1 MITPNCVPRLAI
13 IDNRKY
19 MDINNTYLFNSIKN
33 MVHRHIPL
41 IYEQINRN
49 FSVFEKDIWKDLEQI
64 EVILQNQTYWGINAN
79 LSNMIFDA
87 ETLKPVGTVSG
98 RVKLE
103 HYSHWDYIELS
114 CYICN
119 LLSSAYNDFND
130 DVTTKHR
137 INIQDLNNKKKM
149 VPYLER
155 VENFLYSFPELFL
168 RNVRWVELNLEHM
181 MQSEKFC
188 YIQKVNNEA

>member
-1 MITPNCVPRLAI
+1 
-13 IDNRKY
+13 

-33 MVHRHIPL
+33 IVHRHIPL

-103 HYSHWDYIELS
+103 YYSHLDYIELS
-114 CYICN
+114 LII
-119 LLSSAYNDFND
+119 S
-130 DVTTKHR
+130 
-137 INIQDLNNKKKM
+137 I
-149 VPYLER
+149 
-155 VENFLYSFPELFL
+155 
-168 RNVRWVELNLEHM
+168 
-181 MQSEKFC
+181 
-188 YIQKVNNEA
+188 

>member
-1 MITPNCVPRLAI
+1 MP
-13 IDNRKY
+13 
-19 MDINNTYLFNSIKN
+19 M
-33 MVHRHIPL
+33 

-49 FSVFEKDIWKDLEQI
+49 FSVFEKDIWKDLEQV
-64 EVILQNQTYWGINAN
+64 ELILQNQTYWGINAN

-103 HYSHWDYIELS
+103 YYSHLDYIELS
-114 CYICN
+114 YYICN

-149 VPYLER
+149 VSYLEQ
-155 VENFLYSFPELFL
+155 VENFLYSFPELFS
-168 RNVRWVELNLEHM
+168 NNTRWVKLNLEYM

>member
-1 MITPNCVPRLAI
+1 
-13 IDNRKY
+13 

-33 MVHRHIPL
+33 IVHRHIQL

-103 HYSHWDYIELS
+103 YYSHLDYIELS

-130 DVTTKHR
+130 DVTTKNR

-149 VPYLER
+149 VPYLEQ

-168 RNVRWVELNLEHM
+168 RNVRWVKLNLEHM

>member
-1 MITPNCVPRLAI
+1 
-13 IDNRKY
+13 
-19 MDINNTYLFNSIKN
+19 
-33 MVHRHIPL
+33 
-41 IYEQINRN
+41 
-49 FSVFEKDIWKDLEQI
+49 
-64 EVILQNQTYWGINAN
+64 
-79 LSNMIFDA
+79 MIFDA

-103 HYSHWDYIELS
+103 YYSHLDYIELS

-149 VPYLER
+149 VPYLEHPQYLQPIITQYFIDNKS
-155 VENFLYSFPELFL
+155 EIWLLFL
-168 RNVRWVELNLEHM
+168 IAHSKR
-181 MQSEKFC
+181 
-188 YIQKVNNEA
+188 

>member
-1 MITPNCVPRLAI
+1 
-13 IDNRKY
+13 
-19 MDINNTYLFNSIKN
+19 MDIKNTYLFNSIRN
-33 MVHRHIPL
+33 IVHRHIPM

-49 FSVFEKDIWKDLEQI
+49 FSVFEKDIWEDLEQV
-64 EVILQNQTYWGINAN
+64 EVILQNETYGGINAD

-87 ETLKPVGTVSG
+87 ETLTPVGTVLG
-98 RVKLE
+98 RIRLE

-114 CYICN
+114 YYICN
-119 LLSSAYNDFND
+119 LLSSAYNDFYD
-130 DVTTKHR
+130 SVITKHR

-149 VPYLER
+149 VPYLEQ

-168 RNVRWVELNLEHM
+168 RNIEWVKLNLEYM

-188 YIQKVNNEA
+188 YIQKVNDEA